1 MVSSDLKL
9 PTPVLILEDEPLIQG
24 RLTSILYEL
33 GYFPEQIILAN
44 SLGSAKT
51 LLTQHIPCFAL
62 IDLGLPD
69 GNGIELIEQLKQL
82 DANMTILVISAWSTQ
97 DAILDA
103 LRAGASGYVLKERD
117 DIEVLLAIRSVL
129 RGGAPIDPFIASQIL
144 SKLKVEQ
151 YLQTQEPADKT
162 NTHLIS
168 IREHE
173 ILELVATGMTNRE
186 IAEFLNLSRY
196 TIECHIRN
204 IYRKLSVSTRTKA
217 INTARSLG
225 LLP

>member
-1 MVSSDLKL
+1 MVSSDLNL

-24 RLTSILYEL
+24 RLTNILHKL
-33 GYFPEQIILAN
+33 GYSAEQIILAS
-44 SLGSAKT
+44 SLGSART
-51 LLTQHIPCFAL
+51 LLTQHTPCFTL

-69 GNGIELIEQLKQL
+69 GNGIELIEQLKQQ
-82 DANMTILVISAWSTQ
+82 DANMIILVVSAWSTQ
-97 DAILDA
+97 DAILSA
-103 LRAGASGYVLKERD
+103 LKAGASGYVLKERD

-144 SKLKVEQ
+144 SKLKIEQ
-151 YLQTQEPADKT
+151 PTALEETADKT
-162 NTHLIS
+162 NGHLLS
-168 IREHE
+168 VRENE
-173 ILELVATGMTNRE
+173 ILEFVATGMTNRE
-186 IAEFLNLSRY
+186 IAEFLNLSRH

-225 LLP
+225 LLS

>member
-1 MVSSDLKL
+1 MLTNLVL
-9 PTPVLILEDEPLIQG
+9 PVPILVVEDEPLIQKRIKG
-24 RLTSILYEL
+24 ILSDI
-33 GYFPEQIILAN
+33 GYQTEQTLFAD
-44 SLGSAKT
+44 SVASAKELLSQNT
-51 LLTQHIPCFAL
+51 LNFAL

-69 GNGIELIEQLKQL
+69 GNGVELIEHLKQI
-82 DANMTILVISAWSTQ
+82 DANIVILVLSAWCTQ

-117 DIEVLLAIRSVL
+117 DIEVLLAIRSVIK
-129 RGGAPIDPFIASQIL
+129 GGAPIDPFIASQIL
-144 SKLKVEQ
+144 SKLEVEQ
-151 YLQTQEPADKT
+151 TTITQEPVDSA
-162 NTHLIS
+162 NGHLIS
-168 IREHE
+168 VRENE

-204 IYRKLSVSTRTKA
+204 IYRKLSVSSRTKA

-225 LLP
+225 LLH